1 MFSRSENSI
10 NFSGLAQQLLQQPI
24 QALLMAAAC
33 GQLPQLPCRYN
44 LPGGQPC
51 GRLFASDDQLIAHYK
66 SAHIAQMS
74 SPTTVSSTTEGPTNV
89 NIVAAGQSTQTPT
102 TTSAGAGNPRVRTSK
117 NSPSSSRSTPT
128 GANQQQ
134 QGGQPPAQKQPHSN
148 PGPMIF
154 NGWPP
159 QMMPP
164 PVGMG
169 PPPPQQALLTGPI
182 HG

>member
-1 MFSRSENSI
+1 
-10 NFSGLAQQLLQQPI
+10 
-24 QALLMAAAC
+24 MAAAC
-33 GQLPQLPCRYN
+33 GQLAQLPCRYN

-74 SPTTVSSTTEGPTNV
+74 SPSTVSSTTEGPASANA
-89 NIVAAGQSTQTPT
+89 IASGQSTQTPT
-102 TTSAGAGNPRVRTSK
+102 TTSAAGAGNQRARTNK

-128 GANQQQ
+128 GGNQQQ
-134 QGGQPPAQKQPHSN
+134 QQGAQPTLKQPHSN
-148 PGPMIF
+148 PGPMVF

-169 PPPPQQALLTGPI
+169 PPPPQAFLAGPI
-182 HG
+182 HGWHF